1 MPKILVFLGILALVL
16 TACSSRSPYVI
27 VEMPE
32 READLYPL
40 SQTKEGITVAVD
52 EITNAERSMQ
62 YFGVDMFKHGI
73 VPINVVISN
82 HSDRQQLVSPSD
94 ILLLRGS
101 QSVVDPLPIQNIT
114 NLVSRDYW
122 YFDPNTQKKVN
133 DHFDNLTLQ
142 EMVLMPNQV
151 YQGVLFF
158 KAAQPDKDYS
168 DSRYFTVMSLYR
180 KGALNLKLSIADLE
194 TRERMQF
201 GPFPISVR

>member
-1 MPKILVFLGILALVL
+1 MPKLLIFIGIFALGV
-16 TACSSRSPYVI
+16 TACSSPSPYVI
-27 VEMPE
+27 VEIPE

-52 EITNAERSMQ
+52 EITDSERSRQ
-62 YFGVDMFKHGI
+62 YFGVDMFKQGI

-82 HSDRQQLVSPSD
+82 HTERRQLVSPAD
-94 ILLLRGS
+94 ILLLRGR
-101 QSVVDPLPIQNIT
+101 QSVVDPLPVQTVT
-114 NLVSRDYW
+114 NLVDRDYW
-122 YFDPNTQKKVN
+122 YLDPNTKQQIN
-133 DHFDNLTLQ
+133 EHFEGLTLQ

-158 KAAQPDKDYS
+158 QAARPEKGYS

-180 KGALNLKLSIADLE
+180 KGALNMQVSIADLE
-194 TRERMQF
+194 TRERMRF